1 MSSKYNR
8 YPQAVKD
15 KFIEAREAYARA
27 YEKLQY
33 AEREAAKART
43 APEKFA
49 GERSARI
56 AETEARLKLVQAEFK
71 SVSDR
76 IWTDFDNEKKKID
89 AELRAAVR
97 ADNIA
102 NSDSLD
108 ANALELLKSGI
119 MSGDDYEAMLSGFD
133 GNSTMRRMIAKY
145 AAAAADDKNRDQG
158 ERAQLFAVASAGRD
172 GGNAILRSWTDFL
185 ASVDTLS
192 GQSHGRGAPEYTT
205 MMNNRF
211 ESLLDG
217 FCEGF

>member
-1 MSSKYNR
+1 MAKYNK
-8 YPQAVKD
+8 YAQAVRD
-15 KFIEAREAYARA
+15 KFLEAREQYARA
-27 YEKLQY
+27 YEKLQH
-33 AEREAAKART
+33 AEEQVKKAHT
-43 APEKFA
+43 MTETFVGEK
-49 GERSARI
+49 SARI

-71 SVSDR
+71 SVSDE
-76 IWTDFDNEKKKID
+76 IWGTFDREKKKID

-97 ADNIA
+97 ADNLA
-102 NSDSLD
+102 NSDRLD

-145 AAAAADDKNRDQG
+145 AAAAADDKNRDPA
-158 ERAQLFAVASAGRD
+158 ERAQLSAVANAGRD
-172 GGNAILRSWTDFL
+172 GGNTVLRSWEDFL
-185 ASVDTLS
+185 ASVHTLS
-192 GQSHGRGAPEYTT
+192 GQSHGRGAPEYVT